1 MRLIDII
8 RISWKNLASNRMRTM
23 LTVLGISVG
32 IATIIFLISLG
43 FGLQE
48 LSVKK
53 ISSISSLTALDVT
66 PAQST
71 VVINDAAIKDFEKI
85 PNVEKVSPL
94 YSFAGQSSVL
104 SKQADIVAYGVND
117 DYFSLQGLKTK
128 IGGIFNDSDMPVVA
142 STALAKAL
150 DMSEDDLISKDITI
164 TGYFPVEN
172 SSEVLSREFKY
183 QVVGIID
190 DSSSSFVYLPLK
202 TMQNVLTSSS
212 VYNSVKVKVSST
224 DNLPG
229 VRAAIESKGYKAV
242 SIADTIG
249 QIYQFFKI
257 IQIVLAS
264 FGAIAL
270 IVASIGMF
278 NTMTIALL
286 ERTRDIGIMKSI
298 GVQNS
303 TVRKM
308 FLVESF
314 LISLLG
320 GVVGILLGLLTAY
333 LVNVGINML
342 AKSVGGESE
351 KLFSTPISAI
361 LIIVGF
367 SILVGIATG
376 FYPSKRA
383 GKLNPLDALRY
394 E

>member
-1 MRLIDII
+1 
-8 RISWKNLASNRMRTM
+8 M

-32 IATIIFLISLG
+32 IATIVFLISLG

-66 PAQST
+66 PAQGS
-71 VVINDAAIKDFEKI
+71 VVLNDASLKDFEKI

-94 YSFAGQSSVL
+94 YSFAGQAAIQ
-104 SKQADIVAYGVND
+104 SKQADIVAYGVNA

-128 IGGIFNDSDMPVVA
+128 TGGIFNDSDTPIVV

-150 DMSEDDLISKDITI
+150 DVGEDALMSKDLDIK
-164 TGYFPVEN
+164 GYFPTEN
-172 SSEVLSREFKY
+172 SSEVTSKESKY

-190 DSSSSFVYLPLK
+190 DGSSSFVYLPLK
-202 TMQNVLTSSS
+202 TIKNLLNNDS
-212 VYNSVKVKVSST
+212 VYNSAKVKANST

-229 VRAAIESKGYKAV
+229 VRTVIESKGYKAV

-286 ERTRDIGIMKSI
+286 ERTRDIGIMKAL
-298 GVQNS
+298 GVQNGS
-303 TVRKM
+303 VRKM
-308 FLVESF
+308 FLAESF
-314 LISLLG
+314 LISFIG
-320 GVVGILLGLLTAY
+320 GIVGILMGLFTAK
-333 LVNVGINML
+333 LVNFIINVL
-342 AKSVGGESE
+342 AKSVGGEPE
-351 KLFSTPISAI
+351 KLFSTPILAV
-361 LIIVGF
+361 LIIIGF
-367 SILVGIATG
+367 SILVGVTTG

>member
-1 MRLIDII
+1 MTIIDIL
-8 RISWKNLASNRMRTM
+8 RLSWKNLSSNRMRTM

-32 IATIIFLISLG
+32 IATIVFLISLG

-66 PAQST
+66 PAQGS

-94 YSFAGQSSVL
+94 YSFAGQVSLS
-104 SKQADIVAYGVND
+104 SKQADIVAYGINS

-128 IGGIFNDSDMPVVA
+128 TGGIFNDSDTPIVV
-142 STALAKAL
+142 STALAKSL
-150 DMSEDDLISKDITI
+150 DIPEDELMSKDLEVK
-164 TGYFPVEN
+164 GYFPIEN
-172 SSEVLSREFKY
+172 SSDIASKDLKY

-202 TMQNVLTSSS
+202 TIQSLLGSGS
-212 VYNSVKVKVSST
+212 VYNSVKVKINST
-224 DNLPG
+224 DNLPDARK
-229 VRAAIESKGYKAV
+229 VIESKGYKAV

-249 QIYQFFKI
+249 QIYQFFSI
-257 IQIVLAS
+257 VQIVLAS

-286 ERTRDIGIMKSI
+286 ERTRDIGIMKAL
-298 GVQNS
+298 GVQNA

-320 GVVGILLGLLTAY
+320 GVVGILMGLFTAT
-333 LVNVGINML
+333 LVNFIINIL
-342 AKSVGGESE
+342 AKSVGGTAE
-351 KLFSTPISAI
+351 KLFSTPILAI
-361 LIIVGF
+361 IIIVGF

-376 FYPSKRA
+376 FYPSRRA

>member
-1 MRLIDII
+1 MRTIDIL
-8 RISWKNLASNRMRTM
+8 RLSWKNLSSNRMRTM

-32 IATIIFLISLG
+32 IAAIVFLISLG

-66 PAQST
+66 PAQGS
-71 VVINDAAIKDFEKI
+71 VVLNDASLKDFEKI
-85 PNVEKVSPL
+85 PNVDKVSPL
-94 YSFAGQSSVL
+94 YSFAGQATTQ
-104 SKQADIVAYGVND
+104 SKQADIVAYGVNA

-128 IGGIFNDSDMPVVA
+128 TGGIFNDSNTPIVV

-150 DMSEDDLISKDITI
+150 DVSEDALMSKDLDII
-164 TGYFPVEN
+164 GYFPVEN
-172 SSEVLSREFKY
+172 SSEVLSKELKY

-190 DSSSSFVYLPLK
+190 DGSSSFVYLPLK
-202 TMQNVLTSSS
+202 TIQNLLSSDS
-212 VYNSVKVKVSST
+212 VYNSVKVKANST

-229 VRAAIESKGYKAV
+229 VRTIIESKGYKAV

-286 ERTRDIGIMKSI
+286 ERTRDIGIMKAL
-298 GVQNS
+298 GVQNGS
-303 TVRKM
+303 VRKM
-308 FLVESF
+308 FLAESF
-314 LISLLG
+314 LISFIG
-320 GVVGILLGLLTAY
+320 GVVGILMGLFAAK
-333 LVNVGINML
+333 LVNFIINIL
-342 AKSVGGESE
+342 AKSVGGEPE

-361 LIIVGF
+361 LIIIGF